1 MRPNY
6 QSQKPEA
13 ALQRAH
19 EFISVGKQKDA
30 LQSLHDLI
38 KVGNFFFFL
47 SVWDDNYN
55 YMYRRIDVINN
66 GRRPTSR

>member
-13 ALQRAH
+13 ALQRAL
-19 EFISVGKQKDA
+19 EFISVGKEKDA

-38 KVGNFFFFL
+38 KVVYKL
-47 SVWDDNYN
+47 
-55 YMYRRIDVINN
+55 
-66 GRRPTSR
+66 